1 MKLIIFLILS
11 SFTLMAN
18 SQTDRF
24 DSKVKYEYNV
34 YLEVLNLKLGEAS
47 LSVKDSGNID
57 GIDVYH
63 LNFNVRTTKLGDS
76 IYKIRNKID
85 VWVNK
90 KTLNVI
96 KQNKNISELRK
107 KKNSETMIRNQKGIT
122 TVSYTHLTLPT
133 IKRV

>member
-34 YLEVLNLKLGEAS
+34 YFEVLNLKLGEAS
-47 LSVKDSGNID
+47 LSVKDPGNID

-63 LNFNVRTTKLGDS
+63 S
-76 IYKIRNKID
+76 
-85 VWVNK
+85 
-90 KTLNVI
+90 
-96 KQNKNISELRK
+96 
-107 KKNSETMIRNQKGIT
+107 
-122 TVSYTHLTLPT
+122 VSYTHLTLPT
-133 IKRV
+133 NREV